1 MLTSFSWGDNIGID
15 DLVIRN
21 NLFYKKFTDT
31 PFTGTISGIQNGT
44 FRSGERD
51 GLWTFYYSNGQ
62 LEKKGKYE
70 NSVKE
75 GVWEIYWNNGRL
87 FRKGRYK
94 QGKKYGMWNDYHE
107 NGHCGIQAPTIQGKK
122 VGF

>member
-51 GLWTFYYSNGQ
+51 VLWTFYY
-62 LEKKGKYE
+62 
-70 NSVKE
+70 
-75 GVWEIYWNNGRL
+75 
-87 FRKGRYK
+87 
-94 QGKKYGMWNDYHE
+94 
-107 NGHCGIQAPTIQGKK
+107 
-122 VGF
+122 